1 MVGSKGLQHGIP
13 FLESVGLSYSV
24 ISFVHDTH
32 RMYLDILLARH
43 TASQVLRSTPLTP
56 PHDPHGPFTP
66 QTIPSSPS
74 SCVQLPGDVSPISF
88 FSSQVETT
96 FEARHQCAK
105 KKYIYI
111 FIYLTM
117 CIYTYVYFFFIFEI
131 YIYISFL
138 FNLKYRGL
146 IPFS

>member
-1 MVGSKGLQHGIP
+1 MG
-13 FLESVGLSYSV
+13 FLFLKVLVCLYSV

-88 FSSQVETT
+88 FL
-96 FEARHQCAK
+96 ARLKQPSKPVISAPK
-105 KKYIYI
+105 KKYIYL
-111 FIYLTM
+111 FI
-117 CIYTYVYFFFIFEI
+117 
-131 YIYISFL
+131 
-138 FNLKYRGL
+138 
-146 IPFS
+146 

>member
-43 TASQVLRSTPLTP
+43 TASQVLPSTPLTP

-96 FEARHQCAK
+96 FEARHQCATK
-105 KKYIYI
+105 K
-111 FIYLTM
+111 F
-117 CIYTYVYFFFIFEI
+117 I
-131 YIYISFL
+131 YIYFYLFNYVYIHICIFL
-138 FNLKYRGL
+138 FH
-146 IPFS
+146 F

>member
-96 FEARHQCAK
+96 FEARHQCAQK
-105 KKYIYI
+105 K
-111 FIYLTM
+111 
-117 CIYTYVYFFFIFEI
+117 IYTVYPFWGQCANTAYCSTYFHHHSEVTCDDQ
-131 YIYISFL
+131 L
-138 FNLKYRGL
+138 HGL
-146 IPFS
+146 